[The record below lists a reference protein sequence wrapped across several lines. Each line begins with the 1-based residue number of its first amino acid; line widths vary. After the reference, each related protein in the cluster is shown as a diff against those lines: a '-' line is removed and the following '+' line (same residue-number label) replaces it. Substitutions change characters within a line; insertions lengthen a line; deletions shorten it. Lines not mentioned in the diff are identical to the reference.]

1 MHIGNLRAAIFNY
14 ICSLQ
19 DKSGF
24 ILRIEDTDKERNI
37 QGKEKDILEILSKF
51 GIKPQQIYI
60 QSENLK
66 FHRQL
71 ASKLLI
77 DKKAFACFCTEEEL
91 EAKKQKA
98 KEEGVA
104 YRYDGTCERLSDAEV
119 LACDKPFVIRMKKPE
134 RTMSFTD
141 AIKGELSFEPDAVDS
156 FVIMRTDKTPT
167 YNFAC
172 AVDDMLEG
180 VTFVIRGEDHVSNT
194 PKQDLIRE
202 GLGYTGKMNY
212 AHLPILLN
220 IEGKKMSKRENESS
234 VKWLFEQG
242 FLPEAIANYLI
253 LLGNKT
259 PSEIFTIDE
268 AVKWFD
274 ITKISRSPARFDV
287 KKLEQINREHIKLAS
302 DDRIAEVFGM
312 DKNLANLVRFYTQE
326 SSLVPE
332 IKEKVNKI
340 FAPKVAPEEYKSEFE
355 TIKNAAKNLGEFEN
369 FDDFKKALMTATGLK
384 GKNFFMPLRALLTGD
399 LHGPELSE
407 LYPLIKGDLARII
420 A

>member
-302 DDRIAEVFGM
+302 DDRIAEVFGV

-340 FAPKVAPEEYKSEFE
+340 FTPKVAPEEYKSEFE

-407 LYPLIKGDLARII
+407 LYPLIKGDLACII

>member
-119 LACDKPFVIRMKKPE
+119 LACEKPFVIRMKKPE

-302 DDRIAEVFGM
+302 DDRIAEVFDV

-407 LYPLIKGDLARII
+407 LYPLIKNDLARII

>member
-119 LACDKPFVIRMKKPE
+119 LACEKPFVIRMKKPE

-274 ITKISRSPARFDV
+274 ITKISRSSARFDV

-302 DDRIAEVFGM
+302 DDRIAEVFGV

-407 LYPLIKGDLARII
+407 LYPLIKNDLARII